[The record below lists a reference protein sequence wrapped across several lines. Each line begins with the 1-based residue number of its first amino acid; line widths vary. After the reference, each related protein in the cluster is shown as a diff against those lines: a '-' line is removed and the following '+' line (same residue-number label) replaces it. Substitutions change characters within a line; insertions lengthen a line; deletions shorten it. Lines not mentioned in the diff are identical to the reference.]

1 MIIVEITLTGSAE
14 RPAHSST
21 KAKFSTFDLPANTC
35 FAAQMEGSLPSDPSC
50 ENPA

>member
-14 RPAHSST
+14 RPALSST
-21 KAKFSTFDLPANTC
+21 NAKFSTLDFPANIC
-35 FAAQMEGSLPSDPSC
+35 FAAQIDGSLPSDPSC